1 MRAYLALSIE
11 EVRDFYA
18 KKSFNPEIVY
28 APTIKFITENPE
40 LDEEEAEYEISMIAA
55 RNSGGYVIALEIPEK
70 QITQH
75 FEESIELNSNLV
87 WENVEALFVY
97 DSVDDEL
104 TWYATQEISDFL
116 STAGAK

>member
-1 MRAYLALSIE
+1 MRAYLALSID

-75 FEESIELNSNLV
+75 FEDTVELNSNLV

-97 DSVDDEL
+97 DSSDDEL

>member
-1 MRAYLALSIE
+1 MRAYLAMSIE
-11 EVRDFYA
+11 ELRDFYA
-18 KKSFNPEIVY
+18 QKKFAPEIVY

-75 FEESIELNSNLV
+75 FEESVELNSNIV

>member
-1 MRAYLALSIE
+1 MRAYLALSID

-18 KKSFNPEIVY
+18 KKSINPEIVY

-75 FEESIELNSNLV
+75 FEESVELNSNLV

-97 DSVDDEL
+97 DSSDDEL

>member
-55 RNSGGYVIALEIPEK
+55 RNSGGYVIAVEIPEK

-75 FEESIELNSNLV
+75 FEESVELNSNLL

-97 DSVDDEL
+97 DSSDDEL

>member
-40 LDEEEAEYEISMIAA
+40 LDEEEAEYEISIIAA

-75 FEESIELNSNLV
+75 FEESVELNSNLV

>member
-40 LDEEEAEYEISMIAA
+40 LDEEESEYEISMIAA

-75 FEESIELNSNLV
+75 FEESVELNSNLV

>member
-1 MRAYLALSIE
+1 MRAYLAMSID

-18 KKSFNPEIVY
+18 LKKFLTEIVY

-55 RNSGGYVIALEIPEK
+55 RNSGGYVIAIEITDK
-70 QITQH
+70 QISQH
-75 FEESIELNSNLV
+75 LEESVVLTEPVI

-97 DSVDDEL
+97 DSKDDEL
-104 TWYATQEISDFL
+104 TWYATQEIGDYLNSV
-116 STAGAK
+116 GAQ